1 MSLDRMQEWTIEQIT
16 NIFEEKTSEIVYF
29 YTPMCG
35 TCQVAGKMMN
45 VVEATLPN
53 IKFAKAN
60 LNFLPGIAAD
70 LSIES
75 VPCLLF
81 ISNGVV
87 KEKIYAFQSVPYLY
101 DKIKSFNNCP

>member
-1 MSLDRMQEWTIEQIT
+1 MKDWTREQIT
-16 NIFEEKTSEIVYF
+16 NLFEEKLSGIVYF

-35 TCQVAGKMMN
+35 TCQVAGKMIN
-45 VVEATLPN
+45 VIEATLAN
-53 IKFAKAN
+53 IKITKAN
-60 LNFLPGIAAD
+60 LNFLPEIATD

-87 KEKIYAFQSVPYLY
+87 KEKIYAFQSVPFLY
-101 DKIKSFNNCP
+101 DKIKTFCH